1 MTPLLITVTK
11 KDFELTKYLIE
22 KGVDVDQKDKVRMFS
37 LLVNALI
44 VIFSGKNQLY
54 IMLPSWV

>member
-11 KDFELTKYLIE
+11 KNFELTKYLIE

-37 LLVNALI
+37 
-44 VIFSGKNQLY
+44 
-54 IMLPSWV
+54 